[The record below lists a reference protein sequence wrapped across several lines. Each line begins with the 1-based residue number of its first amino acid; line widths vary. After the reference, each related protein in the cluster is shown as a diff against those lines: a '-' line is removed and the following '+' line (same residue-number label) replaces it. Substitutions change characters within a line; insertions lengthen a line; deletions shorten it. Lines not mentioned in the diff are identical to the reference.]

1 MKTNTANGLLF
12 ITAGLTPFIVYL
24 GLGPDGAA
32 ILDQAR
38 AEQLFAYLF
47 FSLPIAI
54 MMSRRIEKNYFIDGG
69 LVIIVASMS
78 MAMAAD
84 AFRAAPSLADV
95 ANAVAVT
102 AYSSTILGVAIC
114 GFGIFKTTIFPKSL
128 SGLLTVVTAVGFIL
142 LATSEPSAI
151 QTSVIILPFLLAFH
165 VILIVLG
172 VFMYRRI
179 D

>member
-1 MKTNTANGLLF
+1 MSTNTANALLF
-12 ITAGLTPFIVYL
+12 IIAGLTPFIVYL
-24 GLGPDGAA
+24 GLGPDGVA

-54 MMSRRIEKNYFIDGG
+54 MMLRRIEKNYLIDGG

-78 MAMAAD
+78 IAMSAD
-84 AFRAAPSLADV
+84 AFRAAANLTDV
-95 ANAVAVT
+95 ANAIAVT
-102 AYSSTILGVAIC
+102 AYSSTILGVSIC
-114 GFGIFKTTIFPKSL
+114 GIGIFRTTIFPKLL
-128 SGLLTVVTAVGFIL
+128 SGLLTVITAIGFVL
-142 LATSEPSAI
+142 LATSDPSAI

-172 VFMYRRI
+172 VFLFRRN

>member
-1 MKTNTANGLLF
+1 MNTNTANGLLF
-12 ITAGLTPFIVYL
+12 IIAGLTPFIVYL

-95 ANAVAVT
+95 AKSIKPIAVT
-102 AYSSTILGVAIC
+102 RVKRPDNHLGNIVVLKIPMPH
-114 GFGIFKTTIFPKSL
+114 IVTPKM
-128 SGLLTVVTAVGFIL
+128 VD
-142 LATSEPSAI
+142 E
-151 QTSVIILPFLLAFH
+151 
-165 VILIVLG
+165 
-172 VFMYRRI
+172 
-179 D
+179 

>member
-12 ITAGLTPFIVYL
+12 IIAGLTPFIVYL
-24 GLGPDGAA
+24 GLGPDGVA

-38 AEQLFAYLF
+38 AEQIFSYLF

-54 MMSRRIEKNYFIDGG
+54 MMSRRIQKNYFMDGG

-78 MAMAAD
+78 MAMSAD
-84 AFRAAPSLADV
+84 AFRATANLTDV
-95 ANAVAVT
+95 ANALAVT
-102 AYSSTILGVAIC
+102 AYSSTILGVAIY
-114 GFGIFKTTIFPKSL
+114 GLGIFRTTIFPKWL
-128 SGLLTVVTAVGFIL
+128 SGFLTVVTAIGFIL

-172 VFMYRRI
+172 IFMFRRN